1 MSPRDLNEME
11 ELDGLAAELTEA
23 GHIARLATIHRE
35 RPEPGFS
42 VRLRAEL
49 MRELPSQR
57 AAAATTLPAEAGTGT
72 PTPPARPMEMA
83 NRSVERRQ
91 GNRPFIGPDRHAA
104 ATESTEEL
112 DVISGV
118 AMEEADQPRST
129 KRWAATA
136 GPDAV
141 GLAAATGAGH
151 DAEEAGKIT
160 ALKPHMRWHI
170 PTRVMPSRWIAV
182 GLAASV
188 AAGAVFYGS
197 GLVFTG
203 HTVDTTADASA
214 ASLVRGSSVAVLSA
228 GAELQQ
234 GDEIKVEPT
243 GRATLQLGHTYV
255 RMAGGSDVK
264 LVSLDPDH
272 TIVSQIAGRVYHRA
286 LAPSGGD
293 YSVVTASVTWKA
305 DGTALDLNRRLTVG
319 GGEQVS
325 GMALFNDVAISGPQI
340 DATLNQGNT
349 AVIVLT
355 PDGTAASPIIAA
367 TTEEALLDDWLV
379 SNAGLDSH
387 LGLPLGQLAEVLSP
401 APTEAA
407 TATPTAII
415 TTPPTEAPT
424 ATPTPTPTP
433 TPRPTPTPTPQPTPT
448 PTPRPTPTPTPRPTP
463 TPTPS
468 GYLGTLS
475 IVHNSDGTYT
485 FTWPKYTGSNFQY
498 YKVMHADYPQ
508 IPNYGKVGDYWAYSS
523 SVTDSSWTG
532 YLDLGDYNVR
542 VQVLDD
548 NMAVRAQTNV
558 IHLSVTESPPT
569 VSLGLL
575 NIHNNGDGTY
585 TFSWS
590 AYSGLSFSYYKLV
603 FELSTS
609 TQDPSYPGGSH
620 YWDVPGSGD
629 TSAKLTVGINNGGN
643 ADFLPGTY
651 KVRVQAIGYPSGSAY
666 VYGQTEIVT
675 SVTIS

>member
-11 ELDGLAAELTEA
+11 ELDGIAAELTEA
-23 GHIARLATIHRE
+23 GHVARLATIHRE

-57 AAAATTLPAEAGTGT
+57 TAAVAALPTEAGTGT

-91 GNRPFIGPDRHAA
+91 GNRPFIGPDRHPA
-104 ATESTEEL
+104 ATESAEEL

-118 AMEEADQPRST
+118 AMEEASQPRSA

-136 GPDAV
+136 GPDSL
-141 GLAAATGAGH
+141 GLAAAAGPGH
-151 DAEEAGKIT
+151 DAEEVGKIT

-197 GLVFTG
+197 GLLFTNN
-203 HTVDTTADASA
+203 HTVDTAADASA

-234 GDEIKVEPT
+234 GDEIKVGAT

-255 RMAGGSDVK
+255 RMDGGSDVK
-264 LVSLDPDH
+264 LVTLDPDH

-305 DGTALDLNRRLTVG
+305 DGTALDLDRQLTGG

-325 GMALFNDVAISGPQI
+325 GMALFNAVAISGPQI

-379 SNAGLDSH
+379 ANAGLDER

-407 TATPTAII
+407 TATPTAVIM
-415 TTPPTEAPT
+415 TPPTEVPTATPTPAPTQAPT
-424 ATPTPTPTP
+424 AAPTPTPTP
-433 TPRPTPTPTPQPTPT
+433 TSRPTPM
-448 PTPRPTPTPTPRPTP
+448 PTPTPRPTP

-485 FTWPKYTGSNFQY
+485 FTWPKYTGSNFNY

-508 IPNYGKVGDYWAYSS
+508 VPNYGNVGDYWACPS
-523 SVTDSSWTG
+523 SVTDNSWTG
-532 YLDLGDYNVR
+532 TIDPGDYNVR
-542 VQVLDD
+542 IQVLDD
-548 NMAVRAQTNV
+548 KSAVRSQTNV
-558 IHLSVTESPPT
+558 VRLTVAPPAT
-569 VSLGLL
+569 VDLGNLT
-575 NIHNNGDGTY
+575 ITNNHDGTY
-585 TFSWS
+585 KFDWT
-590 AYSGLSFSYYKLV
+590 AYLGFPIAYYKLV
-603 FELSTS
+603 FEPLASGK
-609 TQDPSYPGGSH
+609 DPSYPDGSS
-620 YWDVPGSGD
+620 YWAYPGASD
-629 TSAKLTVGINNGGN
+629 TSVTLTVGVG
-643 ADFLPGTY
+643 DFTPDPGTY
-651 KVRVQAIGYPSGSAY
+651 KVRIQAIAYPLGPAY
-666 VYGQTEIVT
+666 AYGQTAVAT
-675 SVTIS
+675 VTIS